1 MCYNWARVTVQN
13 NLMQVHTQENEAHIQ
28 QAWLW

>member
-1 MCYNWARVTVQN
+1 MCYNWARVTDQN

-28 QAWLW
+28 HAL